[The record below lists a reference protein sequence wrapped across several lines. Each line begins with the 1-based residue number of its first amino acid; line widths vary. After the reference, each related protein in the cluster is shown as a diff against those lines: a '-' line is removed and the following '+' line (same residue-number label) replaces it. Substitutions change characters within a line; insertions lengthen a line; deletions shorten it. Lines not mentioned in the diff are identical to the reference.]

1 MQIPSL
7 PPFQPPV
14 RPTKASAPGTVARNN
29 GNASVNGTSETNSV
43 SGDPFTAS
51 AYEPIQ
57 QAMNNLP
64 DSRADVIA
72 RGKALIADPTYPAL
86 RIISKLATLFVA
98 DAQASLVGEN

>member
-7 PPFQPPV
+7 PPFQPPI
-14 RPTKASAPGTVARNN
+14 RPSKVPTSGNVAQSRES
-29 GNASVNGTSETNSV
+29 ASVNVASETNSL
-43 SGDPFTAS
+43 SEEPFTAS

-64 DSRADVIA
+64 DSRADMVA
-72 RGKALIADPTYPAL
+72 RGKALVADPTYPAL
-86 RIISKLATLFVA
+86 KIISKLANLFVA